1 MVPLRNL
8 KKLGFSAKIISKV
21 FFSTCSLLKVF
32 LRIFFGFV
40 CFKKPNGKMR
50 EKDRERERERKRL
63 KGNVSLVG
71 AVPTRFGSV

>member
-50 EKDRERERERKRL
+50 EKDRERERL